1 MVRAMDEDEMLKRMT
16 KLLEQG
22 CTMLASHHSCGAPLF
37 RCQGEIICPVC
48 SVEGST
54 EEGGSSEI
62 GGESKPVLPQAAQK
76 AEEELAAEVKEPSR
90 SAEVRR
96 DLSSQD
102 EQKLAKDMVRRS
114 LLHRLEGLSAD
125 LERESDLDKLRRQLG
140 CIEGI
145 LNVLKSLET

>member
-1 MVRAMDEDEMLKRMT
+1 MDEEEMLKRMT

-37 RCQGEIICPVC
+37 RCQGEIICPAC
-48 SVEGST
+48 ST
-54 EEGGSSEI
+54 ERSTKEGMSQEM

-76 AEEELAAEVKEPSR
+76 AEEGLAAEVKEPSR
-90 SAEVRR
+90 PAEVRR

-114 LLHRLEGLSAD
+114 LLHRLEGLTED
-125 LERESDLDKLRRQLG
+125 LEREDDLDKLRRQLG

>member
-1 MVRAMDEDEMLKRMT
+1 MDEEEMLKRMT

-48 SVEGST
+48 SMESST

-62 GGESKPVLPQAAQK
+62 RGESHPVFPQAAQK
-76 AEEELAAEVKEPSR
+76 AEEELAAEIKEPSR
-90 SAEVRR
+90 PAEVQR
-96 DLSSQD
+96 DWSSQD
-102 EQKLAKDMVRRS
+102 DQKLAKDMVRRS
-114 LLHRLEGLSAD
+114 LLHRLEGLTED
-125 LERESDLDKLRRQLG
+125 LEREDDLDKLRRQLG